1 MKKQFGKIFAVLA
14 VAAILVLGILAGRYW
29 EAGKKPELNSTAVT
43 AQISELSQLSTA
55 ELAYRGLVRY
65 SQGEI
70 TFLTKKEF
78 TMIYDASV
86 KAGVDLGQVQVDIKG
101 SHITVT
107 LPKAEIQDITIDPN
121 SLEFYDE
128 KFALFNFQDREDT
141 VEALQYAKEDV
152 TEHVENTDL
161 LKTAE
166 ERAKTVITGLINSMW
181 QEEKEQPEISFKMA
195 AHE

>member
-1 MKKQFGKIFAVLA
+1 MNFPSFPLQS
-14 VAAILVLGILAGRYW
+14 W
-29 EAGKKPELNSTAVT
+29 
-43 AQISELSQLSTA
+43 
-55 ELAYRGLVRY
+55 AYRGLVRY

-86 KAGVDLGQVQVDIKG
+86 KAGVDLKQVQIDIKG
-101 SHITVT
+101 NNISVT
-107 LPKAEIQDITIDPN
+107 LPKAEIQDITIDPG

-141 VEALQYAKEDV
+141 VEALQYAKEDI

-181 QEEKEQPEISFKMA
+181 KEEKEQPEISFKTSGVSKTEEA
-195 AHE
+195 PAEH

>member
-1 MKKQFGKIFAVLA
+1 M
-14 VAAILVLGILAGRYW
+14 AGRYW
-29 EAGKKPELNSTAVT
+29 EAGKKPELNSATVT

-86 KAGVDLGQVQVDIKG
+86 KAGVDLKQVQIDIKG
-101 SHITVT
+101 NNISVT
-107 LPKAEIQDITIDPN
+107 LPKAEIQDITIDPG

-181 QEEKEQPEISFKMA
+181 KEEKEQPEISF
-195 AHE
+195 